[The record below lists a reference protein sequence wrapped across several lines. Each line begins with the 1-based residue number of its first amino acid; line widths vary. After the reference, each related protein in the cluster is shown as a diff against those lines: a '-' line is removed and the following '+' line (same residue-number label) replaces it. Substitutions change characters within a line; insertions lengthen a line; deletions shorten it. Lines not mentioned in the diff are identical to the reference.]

1 MISEQ
6 DEEACEGLLVA
17 FPRPVGRVV
26 ALHGIPLRV
35 VVGLDALVT
44 GVQTR

>member
-1 MISEQ
+1 VISKLN
-6 DEEACEGLLVA
+6 EEACEGRLVA
-17 FPRPVGRVV
+17 FSGPVGRVV